1 MKNFAAYLY
10 AIAIVLWVG
19 SLWAIGLIA
28 APTLFSVLKD
38 APQMAGMLAGKMFTI
53 TAYVGMACAFY
64 VLIYRVAVDG
74 TGAFKQ
80 WLFWIALVMLALTL
94 IGHFGVQPIIQSLK
108 VEGGAAEV
116 MHSVVASRFARW
128 HGIASIL
135 FMLQS
140 LLGLLLV
147 IKQRP

>member
-1 MKNFAAYLY
+1 MKNLASHLFAT
-10 AIAIVLWVG
+10 AIVLWVG

-38 APQMAGMLAGKMFTI
+38 NTQLAGMLAGKMFTL
-53 TAYVGMACAFY
+53 TAYIGMACAFY
-64 VLIYRVAVDG
+64 VLIYRLAVEG

-80 WLFWIALVMLALTL
+80 WFFWIALAMLALIL

-116 MHSVVASRFARW
+116 MQSVVANRFARW

-135 FMLQS
+135 YVIQS
-140 LLGLLLV
+140 FLGLILI
-147 IKQRP
+147 IKQR